1 MDIVKSLLNG
11 CCRHVYL
18 IGGKWGGWGGG
29 GGGGWCYTASL
40 TMVTVIICF
49 LQMYAE
55 DRTEQAISYL
65 KKAREAAKEGA
76 LPGRE
81 GGWEGQEGIPV
92 VEVEGREGGRKRE

>member
-1 MDIVKSLLNG
+1 
-11 CCRHVYL
+11 
-18 IGGKWGGWGGG
+18 
-29 GGGGWCYTASL
+29 
-40 TMVTVIICF
+40 MVTVIICF

-81 GGWEGQEGIPV
+81 DGKD
-92 VEVEGREGGRKRE
+92 KREYL